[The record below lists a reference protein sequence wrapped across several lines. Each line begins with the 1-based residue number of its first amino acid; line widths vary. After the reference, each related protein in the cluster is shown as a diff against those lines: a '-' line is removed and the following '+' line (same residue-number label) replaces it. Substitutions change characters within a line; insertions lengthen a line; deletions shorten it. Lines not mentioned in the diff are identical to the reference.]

1 MARKSLAEPEVPTVG
16 ADTEWSADEASP
28 VTSHGAPES
37 RMSRVTDGYAPTRKL
52 GVLVGSDDPFTRQ
65 AFRTGA
71 SSPGIEVLGDGTLT
85 AVSAELALRLEPE
98 IVLLDVQTAAA
109 QALLAIQQ
117 VRARLAGTRILACS
131 APAGT
136 EFGLLCLSAGA
147 WGYVSKEIDLAV
159 LPQILH
165 ALGRGEA
172 VIPRA
177 LATELVKR
185 FVRSDP
191 VDRLKPAELSPPE
204 SRLLELL
211 RTGYTL
217 PNAASELDITL
228 ATARRHF
235 GSARRKLSV
244 PPPAHTPGAS
254 RSRHQNHQFEV
265 SFATSDQRR

>member
-1 MARKSLAEPEVPTVG
+1 MAGVSMKRLVEPGLASVG
-16 ADTEWSADEASP
+16 TDTECSAADAAA
-28 VTSHGAPES
+28 VTSDSAPES
-37 RMSRVTDGYAPTRKL
+37 PMSRVADGQAPIRKL

-71 SSPGIEVLGDGTLT
+71 SAPGIEVLGDGTLT
-85 AVSAELALRLEPE
+85 AVSEVLAARLEPE
-98 IVLLDVQTAAA
+98 IVLLDVQTGAAE
-109 QALLAIQQ
+109 ALLAIQQ
-117 VRARLAGTRILACS
+117 VHARAAGARILACS

-165 ALGRGEA
+165 ALASGEA
-172 VIPRA
+172 VIPQA

-185 FVRSDP
+185 FVRSDA
-191 VDRLKPAELSPPE
+191 VDRSKPAELSPPE

-211 RTGYTL
+211 RTGFTL
-217 PNAASELDITL
+217 PEAASELAVTL

-235 GSARRKLSV
+235 GRVRRKLSV
-244 PPPAHTPGAS
+244 PPPGSNSKSHDGGD
-254 RSRHQNHQFEV
+254 RNHEW
-265 SFATSDQRR
+265 SGR